1 MQNVLLSFWGKEI
14 SFFQFVEL
22 DFKITWCSLPPGT
35 VCLTLFSQVHQAPV
49 WDLIAA
55 VLVQHILD
63 IKYLELG

>member
-1 MQNVLLSFWGKEI
+1 MQNVLLSFWRKEI

-35 VCLTLFSQVHQAPV
+35 MCLTQVHQAPE

-63 IKYLELG
+63 IKYLKLG